1 MTQDEIIRMAREAGL
16 HVLIQHRFVVEKHHQ
31 KLSPKL
37 ERFAALVA
45 EATKEKIIDEWRM
58 CVDAD
63 LEHGIKSSNERA
75 WAKWQKEY
83 PNVSKF
89 AESVEKL
96 K

>member
-1 MTQDEIIRMAREAGL
+1 MTQDEIIHMVYEACGVIYKPFPGVSIGMT
-16 HVLIQHRFVVEKHHQ
+16 HEH
-31 KLSPKL
+31 L
-37 ERFAALVA
+37 ERFAALVT
-45 EATKEKIIDEWRM
+45 EATKEKIIDEWCM

-63 LEHGIKSSNERA
+63 LEHGIKSLNERA
-75 WAKWQKEY
+75 WAKWKKEY